1 MEIWRFM
8 KLKKINAVAGLLACL
23 TLLIHVCYN
32 IYAYLTFYYN
42 PTLKI
47 LTAIPF
53 IVITCVH
60 AVCGMCAVFL
70 HGDGTRLDVY
80 QKQNRQTIIQ
90 RVSAAL
96 IFPLLILHIRNFD
109 LLKTSAG
116 NENWPF
122 FALLIFLQ
130 VVFYA
135 VVAAHVSVSVSR
147 ALITLGI
154 LTDREKQRKLERFM
168 LAFCAV
174 LFAAAVFAVIKGQ
187 LKMFLPD

>member
-1 MEIWRFM
+1 M

-53 IVITCVH
+53 IVITCFH

-96 IFPLLILHIRNFD
+96 IFPLLILHIRTFD
-109 LLKTSAG
+109 LLKTSSG
-116 NENWPF
+116 NENWLF